1 MIDKGIRIGGGL
13 LRQLLLLMIRI
24 RSSGWLLRS
33 SSFKMEKSLCLCFYD
48 ICGSLEIVEGTLE
61 LQKYLFR
68 VVAVSC
74 SIVLQ
79 VKRIQDHKV

>member
-1 MIDKGIRIGGGL
+1 
-13 LRQLLLLMIRI
+13 
-24 RSSGWLLRS
+24 
-33 SSFKMEKSLCLCFYD
+33 MEKSLCLCFYD

-61 LQKYLFR
+61 LQKDLFR